1 MASDAARRFYARW
14 KRSGEVVVASIHPY
28 HTAKGERRYDVRYR
42 DQQGVQRSRAFSVR
56 KDAQAFK
63 LEVERRRQAGTLYQ
77 APPET
82 FSSLA
87 RAWLERYTIGAA
99 GRVRP
104 RPRSVALAE
113 DTLKGLAPLGHLS
126 VERIHRPFVEDLIA
140 ILAVDTPRQAEMT
153 LALLKRILKW
163 AEERGQP
170 VDRAIYGVRVA
181 KPDEREPQFLTWEE
195 ADELRSWMPEHVAR
209 IVPIAILTM
218 LRRGEILGLRDRDVD
233 FEAGSI
239 AVFSQQHDGARVSTK
254 TRAGRRTV
262 DVGPA
267 ALKLLRE
274 QQLARAPNP
283 EGLLFPNRSGSARNA
298 HNFYARVFKPA
309 ACHMGRPEL
318 TFHDLRHTGASLM
331 IAAGCHV
338 KVIAEQM
345 GHADGGALVLRRY
358 GHLYKGARKQA
369 ALALEEH
376 VLGLARA
383 ATGSSAGG

>member
-1 MASDAARRFYARW
+1 M
-14 KRSGEVVVASIHPY
+14 ASIHV
-28 HTAKGERRYDVRYR
+28 HQTAKGERRYDVRYR
-42 DQQGVQRSRAFSVR
+42 DQQGRQRSRFFSVR

-63 LEVERRRQAGTLYQ
+63 LDVERRRQAGELYQ
-77 APPET
+77 AAPEP
-82 FSSLA
+82 FSTVA
-87 RAWLERYTIGAA
+87 QAWLERYTIGAA
-99 GRVRP
+99 GRIRP
-104 RPRSVALAE
+104 RPKSILLAE
-113 DTLKGLAPLGHLS
+113 DTLKGLDPLADIS
-126 VERIHRPFVEDLIA
+126 IDRIHRPLVDDLIA
-140 ILAVDTPRQAEMT
+140 SIAADRPRQAEMA
-153 LALLKRILKW
+153 LALLKRVLRW
-163 AEERGQP
+163 SEERGQQ
-170 VDRAIYGVRVA
+170 VDRAIYGVRIA
-181 KPDEREPQFLTWEE
+181 KPSEREPQFLTWDE
-195 ADELRSWMPEHVAR
+195 AEELRSWIPEHTAR
-209 IVPIAILTM
+209 IVPIAIFTL
-218 LRRGEILGLRDRDVD
+218 LRRGEILGLRDRDID

-239 AVFSQQHDGARVSTK
+239 AVFSQRQAGARVTTK

-283 EGLLFPNRSGSARNA
+283 DGLLFPNPTGTAWNA

-309 ACHMGRPEL
+309 ARHAGKPEL

-369 ALALEEH
+369 ALALENH
-376 VLGLARA
+376 VLNASHA
-383 ATGSSAGG
+383 ETEATGG

>member
-1 MASDAARRFYARW
+1 MASISSY
-14 KRSGEVVVASIHPY
+14 E
-28 HTAKGERRYDVRYR
+28 TAKGERRYEVRYR
-42 DQQGVQRSRAFSVR
+42 DQAGKQRSRAFSVR

-63 LEVERRRQAGTLYQ
+63 LDVERRRQAGVLFQ
-77 APPET
+77 ASPET
-82 FSSLA
+82 FSSVA

-99 GRVRP
+99 GRIRP
-104 RPRSVALAE
+104 RPRSIALAQ
-113 DTLKGLAPLGHLS
+113 DTLKGLDPLADLY
-126 VERIHRPFVEDLIA
+126 VERIHRPLVEDVIA
-140 ILAVDTPRQAEMT
+140 AIAVDRPRQAEMA

-163 AEERGQP
+163 AEERGQQ
-170 VDRAIYGVRVA
+170 VDRAIYAVRIA
-181 KPDEREPQFLTWEE
+181 KPNEREPQFLTWEE
-195 ADELRSWMPEHVAR
+195 AEELRSWMPEHIAR

-218 LRRGEILGLRDRDVD
+218 LRRGEIFGLRDRDID

-239 AVFSQQHDGARVSTK
+239 AVFSQRQDGGRVSTK

-274 QQLARAPNP
+274 QQLARTPNTD
-283 EGLLFPNRSGSARNA
+283 GLLFPNPAGTPANA

-309 ACHMGRPEL
+309 ARHAGKPEL

-376 VLGLARA
+376 VLRPSRDTAR
-383 ATGSSAGG
+383 SSDGT